1 MGNEHLQRAMK
12 VKNDEFYTLYEDVRE
27 GLEPMMKLL
36 EGKKILLPCDNE
48 KSEFY
53 HFFQEKVKDGW
64 LDREPKLPQ
73 VWATHYASLPCLHSY
88 KLYVDGTYK
97 GVWGHPMFLDGIGDF
112 FSEEIQRFV
121 EQSDVIITNLPFSR
135 EAEMI
140 KLLLDKDKDFILI
153 GTESLLT
160 HRLLFPFVKEGRI
173 RAYASIKKFAKPC
186 GDYQTFGN
194 CCWITSFTPPCTTV
208 KFVPTKKWDEVKDLI
223 KPYENY
229 AAVNVDKLANVP
241 MDYDGVMGVPVTYL
255 KKRNDEMF
263 EIVGMAAAIAPSNGF
278 NYDIPYT
285 KVENDH
291 GGNGMVEGKIKYL
304 RIFIKNITI

>member
-1 MGNEHLQRAMK
+1 MAK
-12 VKNDEFYTLYEDVRE
+12 
-27 GLEPMMKLL
+27 
-36 EGKKILLPCDNE
+36 
-48 KSEFY
+48 
-53 HFFQEKVKDGW
+53 
-64 LDREPKLPQ
+64 
-73 VWATHYASLPCLHSY
+73 
-88 KLYVDGTYK
+88 
-97 GVWGHPMFLDGIGDF
+97 
-112 FSEEIQRFV
+112 
-121 EQSDVIITNLPFSR
+121 
-135 EAEMI
+135 
-140 KLLLDKDKDFILI
+140 FI
-153 GTESLLT
+153 
-160 HRLLFPFVKEGRI
+160 
-173 RAYASIKKFAKPC
+173 
-186 GDYQTFGN
+186 
-194 CCWITSFTPPCTTV
+194 
-208 KFVPTKKWDEVKDLI
+208 PTKKWDEVKDLI

>member
-12 VKNDEFYTLYEDVRE
+12 VENDEFYTLYEDVRE
-27 GLEPMMKLL
+27 GLGPMMKLL
-36 EGKKILLPCDNE
+36 EGKKVLLPCDDE
-48 KSEFY
+48 TSEFY
-53 HFFQEKVKDGW
+53 RFFQYQMQSGKYK
-64 LDREPKLPQ
+64 PKQ
-73 VWATHYASLPCLHSY
+73 VWATHYTHLNLRSY
-88 KLYVDGTYK
+88 TIPAMGDYLCREKSTLLNGN
-97 GVWGHPMFLDGIGDF
+97 GDF
-112 FSEEIQRFV
+112 FSEEIQQMV
-121 EQSDVIITNLPFSR
+121 DNSDVIITNPPLSR

-140 KLLLDKDKDFILI
+140 KLLLDKGKDFILV
-153 GTESLLT
+153 GTESLLA
-160 HRLLFPFVKEGRI
+160 HRLLFPFIKEGRI
-173 RAYASIKKFAKPC
+173 HAYGSIKKFAKPF
-186 GDYQTFGN
+186 GGYQTFEN
-194 CCWITSFTPPCTTV
+194 CCWITSFTPCVTV
-208 KFVPTKKWDEVKDLI
+208 KFMPTKKWDEVKDLI

-229 AAVNVDKLANVP
+229 AAVNVDRLANVP

>member
-27 GLEPMMKLL
+27 GLEPMLKLL
-36 EGKKILLPCDNE
+36 EEKNILLPCDDE
-48 KSEFY
+48 TSEFY
-53 HFFQEKVKDGW
+53 RFFQYQMQSGKYK
-64 LDREPKLPQ
+64 PKQ
-73 VWATHYASLPCLHSY
+73 VWATHYTHSENQSY
-88 KLYVDGTYK
+88 AMPATGDYLCREKSTLLNDN
-97 GVWGHPMFLDGIGDF
+97 GDF
-112 FSEEIQRFV
+112 FSEEIQQMV
-121 EQSDVIITNLPFSR
+121 DNSDVIITNPPFSR

-140 KLLLDKDKDFILI
+140 KLLLDKGKDFILV
-153 GTESLLT
+153 GTKSLLT

-173 RAYASIKKFAKPC
+173 HAYGSIKKFAKPC
-186 GDYQTFGN
+186 GGYQTFGN
-194 CCWITSFTPPCTTV
+194 CCWITSLTPPCATV

>member
-36 EGKKILLPCDNE
+36 EGKKVLLPCDDE
-48 KSEFY
+48 TSEFY
-53 HFFQEKVKDGW
+53 RFFQYQMQSGKYK
-64 LDREPKLPQ
+64 PKQ
-73 VWATHYASLPCLHSY
+73 VWATHYTHLNLCSY
-88 KLYVDGTYK
+88 AIPAMGDYLCREKSTLLNGN
-97 GVWGHPMFLDGIGDF
+97 GDF
-112 FSEEIQRFV
+112 FSEEIQQMV
-121 EQSDVIITNLPFSR
+121 NNSDVIITNPPFSR

-140 KLLLDKDKDFILI
+140 KLLLDKDKDFILV

-173 RAYASIKKFAKPC
+173 HAYGSIKKFAKPF

-194 CCWITSFTPPCTTV
+194 CCWITSLTPCAMA
-208 KFVPTKKWDEVKDLI
+208 KFIPTKKWNEVKDLI

>member
-36 EGKKILLPCDNE
+36 EGKKVLLPCDDE
-48 KSEFY
+48 TSEFY
-53 HFFQEKVKDGW
+53 RFFQYQMQSGKYK
-64 LDREPKLPQ
+64 PKQ
-73 VWATHYASLPCLHSY
+73 VWATHYTHLNLCSY
-88 KLYVDGTYK
+88 AIPAMGDYLCREKSTLLNGN
-97 GVWGHPMFLDGIGDF
+97 GDF
-112 FSEEIQRFV
+112 FSEEIQQMV
-121 EQSDVIITNLPFSR
+121 NNSDVIITNPPFSR

-140 KLLLDKDKDFILI
+140 KLLLDKDKDFILV

-173 RAYASIKKFAKPC
+173 HAYGSIKKFAKPF
-186 GDYQTFGN
+186 GGYQTFGN
-194 CCWITSFTPPCTTV
+194 CCWITSLTPCAMA
-208 KFVPTKKWDEVKDLI
+208 KFMPTKKWNEVKDLI

-229 AAVNVDKLANVP
+229 VAVNVDKLANVP

>member
-12 VKNDEFYTLYEDVRE
+12 NKNDEFYTLYEDVQK

-36 EGKKILLPCDNE
+36 EGKKILLPCDDE

-53 HFFQEKVKDGW
+53 HFFQDKVKDGW
-64 LDREPKLPQ
+64 LDRGSKLPQ
-73 VWATHYASLPCLHSY
+73 VWATHYAPPPCLHSY
-88 KLYVDGTYK
+88 KLYVDGTFK
-97 GVWGHPMFLDGIGDF
+97 GVWGSPMFLKGNGDF
-112 FSEEIQRFV
+112 FSEEVQRFV
-121 EQSDVIITNLPFSR
+121 EQSDVIITNPPFSR

-140 KLLLDKDKDFILI
+140 KLLLDKGKDFILI

-160 HRLLFPFVKEGRI
+160 HRILFPFVKEGKI
-173 RAYASIKKFAKPC
+173 HAYGSVKKFKKPSD
-186 GDYQTFGN
+186 DYQTFGN
-194 CCWITSFTPPCTTV
+194 CCWITSFTPCATA
-208 KFVPTKKWDEVKDLI
+208 KFVPTKKYEEVKDLM

-263 EIVGMAAAIAPSNGF
+263 EILGF
-278 NYDIPYT
+278 GSAHSPASGLQYNVTYT
-285 KVENDH
+285 PLKIDH
-291 GGNGMVEGKIKYL
+291 GGNPVIDGRLTYV

>member
-12 VKNDEFYTLYEDVRE
+12 NKNDEFYTLYEDVQK

-36 EGKKILLPCDNE
+36 EGKRVLLPCDDE
-48 KSEFY
+48 TSEFY
-53 HFFQEKVKDGW
+53 RFFQYQMQSGKYK
-64 LDREPKLPQ
+64 PKQ
-73 VWATHYASLPCLHSY
+73 VWATHYTHSDQCSY
-88 KLYVDGTYK
+88 TMPVMGYYLCKHGGT
-97 GVWGHPMFLDGIGDF
+97 PLNSNGDF
-112 FSEEIQRFV
+112 FSDEIQALV
-121 EQSDVIITNLPFSR
+121 DTSDVIITNPPFSR

-140 KLLLDKDKDFILI
+140 KLLLDKGKDFIFI

-160 HRLLFPFVKEGRI
+160 HRILFPFVKEGKV
-173 RAYASIKKFAKPC
+173 RAYGSVKKFRKPF

-194 CCWITSFTPPCTTV
+194 CCWITSFTPPCATV
-208 KFVPTKKWDEVKDLI
+208 KFVPTKRYKEVKDLM
-223 KPYENY
+223 KHYENY

-263 EIVGMAAAIAPSNGF
+263 EILGF
-278 NYDIPYT
+278 GSAHSPASGLQYDVTYT
-285 KVENDH
+285 PLKIDH
-291 GGNGMVEGKIKYL
+291 GGNPVVDGHLTYV

>member
-1 MGNEHLQRAMK
+1 M
-12 VKNDEFYTLYEDVRE
+12 
-27 GLEPMMKLL
+27 
-36 EGKKILLPCDNE
+36 PCDNE

-64 LDREPKLPQ
+64 LDRGPKLPQ
-73 VWATHYASLPCLHSY
+73 VWATHYAPPPCLHSY

-121 EQSDVIITNLPFSR
+121 EQSDVIITNPPFSR

-140 KLLLDKDKDFILI
+140 KLLLDKEKDFILI
-153 GTESLLT
+153 GTETLLT
-160 HRLLFPFVKEGRI
+160 HRLLFPFVKEGKI
-173 RAYASIKKFAKPC
+173 RAYGSIKKFAKPF
-186 GDYQTFGN
+186 GGYQTFGN

-208 KFVPTKKWDEVKDLI
+208 KFMPTKKYEDVKDLI

-229 AAVNVDKLANVP
+229 AAINVDKLVNVP
-241 MDYDGVMGVPVTYL
+241 TDYSGVMGVPMTYL
-255 KKRNDEMF
+255 KKRNDDMF
-263 EIVGMAAAIAPSNGF
+263 KIVGLGSAHSIASGLQYEV
-278 NYDIPYT
+278 NYTNSKI
-285 KVENDH
+285 DH
-291 GGNGMVEGKIKYL
+291 GGNPVVDGHLTYV

>member
-1 MGNEHLQRAMK
+1 MGNQHLQKAMK
-12 VKNDEFYTLYEDVRE
+12 NKNDEFYTLYEDVRE

-36 EGKKILLPCDNE
+36 EGKKILLPCDDE
-48 KSEFY
+48 TSEFY
-53 HFFQEKVKDGW
+53 RFFQYQMQSGKYK
-64 LDREPKLPQ
+64 PKQ
-73 VWATHYASLPCLHSY
+73 VWATHYTHSDQCSY
-88 KLYVDGTYK
+88 AMPAMGYYLCKHGGAPLNSN
-97 GVWGHPMFLDGIGDF
+97 GDF
-112 FSEEIQRFV
+112 FSEEIQALV
-121 EQSDVIITNLPFSR
+121 DKTDVIITNPPFSR

-160 HRLLFPFVKEGRI
+160 HRILFPFVKEGRI
-173 RAYASIKKFAKPC
+173 HSYGSVKKFRKPS
-186 GDYQTFGN
+186 GGYQTFGN
-194 CCWITSFTPPCTTV
+194 CCWITSFTPPCATV
-208 KFVPTKKWDEVKDLI
+208 KFVPIKRYEEVKDLM

-263 EIVGMAAAIAPSNGF
+263 EILGF
-278 NYDIPYT
+278 GSAHSPASGLQYDVTYT
-285 KVENDH
+285 PLKIDH
-291 GGNGMVEGKIKYL
+291 GGNPVIDGHLTYV

>member
-12 VKNDEFYTLYEDVRE
+12 NKNDEFYTLYEDVRE

-36 EGKKILLPCDNE
+36 EGKRILLPCDNE

-64 LDREPKLPQ
+64 LDRGPKLPQ
-73 VWATHYASLPCLHSY
+73 VWATHYAPPPCLHSY

-121 EQSDVIITNLPFSR
+121 EQSDVIITNPPFSR

-140 KLLLDKDKDFILI
+140 KLLLDKDKDFIFI

-173 RAYASIKKFAKPC
+173 HAYGSIKKFAKPF
-186 GDYQTFGN
+186 GGYQTFGN
-194 CCWITSFTPPCTTV
+194 CCWITSLTPPLRNS
-208 KFVPTKKWDEVKDLI
+208 EV
-223 KPYENY
+223 Y
-229 AAVNVDKLANVP
+229 AN
-241 MDYDGVMGVPVTYL
+241 
-255 KKRNDEMF
+255 
-263 EIVGMAAAIAPSNGF
+263 
-278 NYDIPYT
+278 
-285 KVENDH
+285 
-291 GGNGMVEGKIKYL
+291 
-304 RIFIKNITI
+304 